1 MAFTQANLSLMAY
14 TGATAEQNH
23 LWYYVEP
30 ADDSWEDANYFNDV
44 AATMKEGDIIL
55 GSDGQARYVSDIT
68 TGDVTTTAVNS

>member
-14 TGATAEQNH
+14 TGAGAVQNH

-30 ADDSWEDANYFNDV
+30 DGDSWEGSQYFNDV
-44 AATMKEGDIIL
+44 YDTMKEGDIVL

-68 TGDVTTTAVNS
+68 GENVTTTAVNS